1 MAIRPIDSQ
10 VKGVLEA
17 LPAAEAATDE
27 ALVRVEQ
34 ANAERVEQR
43 LGNAR
48 LQLVAKLPDHIHHE
62 FLWQW
67 LLGIRPD
74 RLLLTEGELVQLIQH
89 QPLGLWVQLTLM
101 LLAVLGASGLEDTK
115 EEPRCETAVVD
126 ARVLVELDS
135 SEPLRGECPL
145 ERS

>member
-1 MAIRPIDSQ
+1 MKYRFY
-10 VKGVLEA
+10 KFA
-17 LPAAEAATDE
+17 LFSELRTFIHI
-27 ALVRVEQ
+27 V
-34 ANAERVEQR
+34 NAESFA
-43 LGNAR
+43 AR
-48 LQLVAKLPDHIHHE
+48 SLSPCSCLSRKSDHIHHE

-89 QPLGLWVQLTLM
+89 EPLGLWVQLTLM